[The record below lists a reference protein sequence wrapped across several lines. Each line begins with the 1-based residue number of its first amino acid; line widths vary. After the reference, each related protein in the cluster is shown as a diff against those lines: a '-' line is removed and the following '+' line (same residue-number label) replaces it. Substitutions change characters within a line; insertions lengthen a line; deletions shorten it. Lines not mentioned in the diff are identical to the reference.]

1 MALKHRFLVETAL
14 LTHGL
19 VSVSNDIMLDTWP
32 EHADQLVWVD
42 KGQIITG
49 GMKQFIPFRDRAES
63 LCRIDCFHLEE
74 ALQQG
79 ISGALTASGTMAV
92 CAHEGIRY
100 AVSCGIGGIGDIR
113 GEELC
118 PDLPALRDIP
128 VALIATSPK
137 DMLDIPATIS
147 WLTDHGVT
155 VLGAGRSHCTGY
167 LLLSTDVPLTGIL
180 SATVPL
186 PERRLLILNQI
197 PEEKR
202 LEDLSFLQI
211 AILEGKQAEANGGYY
226 HPAANAAFDRLS
238 NGCSSRIQYE
248 ALLAN
253 VSLAEELTENSKEK
267 YPFV

>member
-32 EHADQLVWVD
+32 EHADELVWVD
-42 KGQIITG
+42 KGQIIMG

-202 LEDLSFLQI
+202 LEDLSAENRVKGVEYLRDGPGGVVLPQ
-211 AILEGKQAEANGGYY
+211 EGKHEL
-226 HPAANAAFDRLS
+226 AA
-238 NGCSSRIQYE
+238 C
-248 ALLAN
+248 
-253 VSLAEELTENSKEK
+253 EK
-267 YPFV
+267 YGE

>member
-32 EHADQLVWVD
+32 EHADELVWVD

-100 AVSCGIGGIGDIR
+100 AVS
-113 GEELC
+113 
-118 PDLPALRDIP
+118 
-128 VALIATSPK
+128 
-137 DMLDIPATIS
+137 
-147 WLTDHGVT
+147 
-155 VLGAGRSHCTGY
+155 
-167 LLLSTDVPLTGIL
+167 
-180 SATVPL
+180 
-186 PERRLLILNQI
+186 
-197 PEEKR
+197 
-202 LEDLSFLQI
+202 
-211 AILEGKQAEANGGYY
+211 
-226 HPAANAAFDRLS
+226 
-238 NGCSSRIQYE
+238 
-248 ALLAN
+248 
-253 VSLAEELTENSKEK
+253 
-267 YPFV
+267 